1 MPSMLHFTNV
11 LFSLIV
17 AFVPMAIGLLL
28 LYFVI
33 KKAVKDAINESNRPK
48 F

>member
-28 LYFVI
+28 YFVI

>member
-17 AFVPMAIGLLL
+17 AFVPMAIGQLL

-33 KKAVKDAINESNRPK
+33 KKVVKDAINESNRPK